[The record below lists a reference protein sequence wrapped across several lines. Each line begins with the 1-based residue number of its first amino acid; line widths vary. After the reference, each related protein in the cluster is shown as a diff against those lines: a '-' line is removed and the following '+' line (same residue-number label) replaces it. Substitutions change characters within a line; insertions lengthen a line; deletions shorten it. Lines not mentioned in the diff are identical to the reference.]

1 MLRLLSCLALLV
13 VLPAQALSPE
23 SEAKNQP
30 VAPFRIAGDLYYV
43 GASDVTSYLI
53 ATPQGL
59 ILLDGGFA
67 ETAPQIE
74 KNIATLGFKLTDVKV
89 LLNGHAHPDHAG
101 GLAALKQGSGAE
113 FDAMAEEVVPLQNHG
128 QGTFYRGDRLLFDSI
143 KVDRVLHDGDRV
155 ELGGVTL
162 TAHLTA
168 GHTPGCTTWT
178 TRVVEGGKPLDVVM
192 ACQTTLPDRLL
203 GNPDYP
209 GIATDFAHT
218 FTLLR
223 SLPCDVFLAEHG
235 SVYDLSGKRARL
247 QQQPAVNPFI
257 DPAGYRRYVDTAEKA
272 FQDALAAEQAAPA
285 SGKPRG
291 GVR

>member
-1 MLRLLSCLALLV
+1 MSRLLLSLMLCMA
-13 VLPAQALSPE
+13 LPAQALSPE
-23 SEAKNQP
+23 NAAKNQP
-30 VAPFRIAGDLYYV
+30 VAPFRIAGNLYYV

-53 ATPQGL
+53 VTPAGMIL
-59 ILLDGGFA
+59 IDGGFA

-74 KNIATLGFKLTDVKV
+74 QNIAALGFKLTDVKV

-101 GLAALKQGSGAE
+101 GLAALKRDSGAR
-113 FDAMAEEVVPLQNHG
+113 FAAMQPEVLPLEHHG

-143 KVDRVLHDGDRV
+143 PVDRVLHDGDTV

-178 TRVVEGGKPLDVVM
+178 TRVMEGGKPLDVVM
-192 ACQTTLPDRLL
+192 ACQTTLPDRLV

-209 GIATDFAHT
+209 DAAADFAHT
-218 FTLLR
+218 FRLLR

-235 SVYDLSGKRARL
+235 SVYDLTGKRTKLA
-247 QQQPAVNPFI
+247 QHPTVNPFV
-257 DPAGYRRYVDTAEKA
+257 DPEGYKRYVDASEQE
-272 FQDALAAEQAAPA
+272 FQQAMAAQQAAQP
-285 SGKPRG
+285 
-291 GVR
+291 

>member
-1 MLRLLSCLALLV
+1 MTRALPFFAALCIA
-13 VLPAQALSPE
+13 LPAAALSPE
-23 SEAKNQP
+23 NTAKNQP
-30 VAPFRIAGDLYYV
+30 VAPFRIAGNLYYV
-43 GASDVTSYLI
+43 GASDVTSYLVV
-53 ATPQGL
+53 TPAGM

-101 GLAALKQGSGAE
+101 GLAALKRDSGARFE
-113 FDAMAEEVVPLQNHG
+113 AMAPEVLPLEHHG

-143 KVDRVLHDGDRV
+143 PVDRVLHDGDTV

-162 TAHLTA
+162 TAHLTP

-178 TRVVEGGKPLDVVM
+178 MQVVEGGKPLDVVM
-192 ACQTTLPDRLL
+192 ACQTTLPDRLV

-209 GIATDFAHT
+209 DAAADFAHS
-218 FTLLR
+218 FKLLR

-235 SVYDLSGKRARL
+235 SVYDLAGKLARL
-247 QQQPAVNPFI
+247 QQHPETNPFI
-257 DPAGYRRYVDTAEKA
+257 DPAGYRRYVDASEQE
-272 FQDALAAEQAAPA
+272 FQAALAAQQQAA
-285 SGKPRG
+285 KP
-291 GVR
+291 